1 MEQQV
6 RLELDEDLY
15 FVRVLDS
22 LYSEVKNM
30 IVEKVDEKNMLK
42 IVVLLMQ
49 LVEKQQQ
56 FYGKGKKRLVILLLD
71 KLIDDTVEKEE
82 AVHLK
87 FLTSL
92 IVPSIIDTIVSVD
105 KKELQ
110 IKIKETISSCWCF

>member
-30 IVEKVDEKNMLK
+30 IVDEVNEKNMLN

-82 AVHLK
+82 AAHLK
-87 FLTSL
+87 FLTSA
-92 IVPSIIDTIVSVD
+92 IVPSVIDTIVSID

-110 IKIKETISSCWCF
+110 IKIKETLSSCWCF